1 MCFIISNKYELS
13 YWLDVRLVCGLLFCS
28 NDIYAV
34 MWLVVNNFIQDLG
47 AKILHQKY
55 MTTSVILRLLIF
67 VFMWYE

>member
-1 MCFIISNKYELS
+1 M
-13 YWLDVRLVCGLLFCS
+13 RLVCGLLFCS